1 MANMYLLRLLNEKM
15 FYKITSLILYL
26 SLLSSYTYCQNY
38 SLDEFD
44 DLELNNTNR
53 YSNQKKSSENDKR
66 LILFDD
72 KLYLLDDDFEFGKA
86 EVGLKKLELNPD
98 EMETLDEYQ
107 DFLNAFFENSEQI
120 GSRAYKQGNA
130 SKNNYSTSNRNTKNK
145 YSKNKPSQ
153 SRNNNMPKQGKF
165 GFGLST
171 IMGATIP
178 VGQNLTSRF
187 TTGSNFGLSLKTPI
201 SFDISGFEAKVGTDL
216 YFSSMSAASE
226 SGNEYK
232 LTNLVGTIGIFPIE
246 SFELKAG
253 LGLSPSSIGDYGKML
268 LSLPLDINYYLPFNV
283 SGFQLALN
291 LHLQETLGVPDDV
304 GTEDT
309 KGTSEFIN
317 VGLFIKTPLVF

>member
-1 MANMYLLRLLNEKM
+1 MANMYLLRLLNKKM
-15 FYKITSLILYL
+15 FYKIISLILYIG
-26 SLLSSYTYCQNY
+26 LLSSYTYSQSY

-53 YSNQKKSSENDKR
+53 YSNKKESSENDKR

-120 GSRAYKQGNA
+120 GSRAYKQGNT
-130 SKNNYSTSNRNTKNK
+130 SKKNYSDNRNSKNK
-145 YSKNKPSQ
+145 YSKNKLSQ

-216 YFSSMSAASE
+216 YFSSMGPASE

-232 LTNLVGTIGIFPIE
+232 LTNLVGTIGILPIE

-268 LSLPLDINYYLPFNV
+268 VSLPLDINYYLPFNV
-283 SGFQLALN
+283 SGFQFALN
-291 LHLQETLGVPDDV
+291 LHGQYTLGVPDDI